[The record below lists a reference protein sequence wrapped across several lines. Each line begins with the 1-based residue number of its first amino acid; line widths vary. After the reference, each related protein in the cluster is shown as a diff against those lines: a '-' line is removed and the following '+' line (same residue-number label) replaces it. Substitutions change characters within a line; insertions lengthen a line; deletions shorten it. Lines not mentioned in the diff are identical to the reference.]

1 MDLNFNL
8 YFVRHGYALHNQLA
22 DANNEHAYDIF
33 EPPLVESGIEQIKAL
48 KTYMRN
54 NNINI
59 DSVYCS
65 PLLRCIQ
72 TSDILFNN
80 QTINLDDKLLE
91 HENISQLCN
100 KRDTLE
106 NINAKIVQFT
116 NNTYNM
122 TNVNSNY
129 YFNNETETM
138 FKLRIMYFFIS
149 LITYL
154 FNNKIKNVNI
164 CIISHLNWIKMFYKI
179 FNIDNINFTHGEI
192 RLFKINPADLNY
204 IRQKYINLTQLMNE
218 SKDQN
223 VEKIRQILD
232 KLKTLN
238 RKLEL
243 NEIQSIIRFN
253 YNDVECNYDLILSI
267 LRKITE
273 LEPTIDLAYYLKSTN
288 YNSSQATIMFIYFKI
303 LKYYFDKNFIVF
315 SFGDSLDKLNSMWN
329 LMNDEHHRI
338 KNVPF
343 SGNMYL
349 ANFEVK
355 QTNYENMIQLF
366 ETMLENNPM
375 FRDLVNRLRTGT
387 DNIVIT
393 DFMSHGTSLITLL
406 ELFKLKNINTTKL
419 HYHYLTYNDNIDNI
433 KEKIEEYKDTF
444 NISNI
449 KIHILDNVLDRYFTN
464 SEDYN
469 SRCVPKYSYQSWI
482 RPVRETD
489 VYIDGTNPNYF
500 NCNVHTLIFYLVYLC
515 FYNKF
520 IIKYIDNTD
529 PEFNNEMILEQIIK
543 GFFDK
548 YYDFNKL
555 EGVID
560 TFEKKYLKYK
570 YKYILLKNKKKL

>member
-122 TNVNSNY
+122 RNVNKSY